1 MAVYKGSNEN
11 VGDLSC
17 WEPNPFRFI
26 HADARKI
33 SKYNIKVTLHLYLID
48 MKSCQINS

>member
-1 MAVYKGSNEN
+1 MAVYRESNRN

-17 WEPNPFRFI
+17 WEQNPFGFI
-26 HADARKI
+26 QADARKI
-33 SKYNIKVTLHLYLID
+33 SKYNIKVTLHLYLIG